1 MSLMGNLAKMSYSV
15 LNSFKEEGSSMNV
28 VSQMYDRIHFIFLQ
42 FTESLTHLSYLEP
55 DKQYDYLKILPM
67 HPERVLT
74 QNYNLPPP

>member
-1 MSLMGNLAKMSYSV
+1 MGNLAKMSYSV

-55 DKQYDYLKILPM
+55 DKQYDYLKILPV